1 VWEVGPVTTPPTRLA
16 GQVLAPRVA
25 KVLIEKE

>member
-1 VWEVGPVTTPPTRLA
+1 VYKATFLGRWLCRLA